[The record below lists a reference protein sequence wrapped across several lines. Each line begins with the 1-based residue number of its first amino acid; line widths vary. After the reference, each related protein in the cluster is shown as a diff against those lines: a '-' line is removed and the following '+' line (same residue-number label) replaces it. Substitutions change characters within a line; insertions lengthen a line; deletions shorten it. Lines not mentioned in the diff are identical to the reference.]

1 MDRDPVQG
9 PAIVVNRGYGN
20 VYSLSFSE
28 VTLEQFYAENHVN
41 MILPSNDDAK
51 KKIPDVL
58 KSLGSNRTKK
68 FIDWFV
74 GKGAMSK
81 TEIEKVL
88 PIFS

>member
-1 MDRDPVQG
+1 
-9 PAIVVNRGYGN
+9 
-20 VYSLSFSE
+20 
-28 VTLEQFYAENHVN
+28 VN
-41 MILPSNDDAK
+41 MILPSNEAAK
-51 KKIPDVL
+51 EKIPDVL

-81 TEIEKVL
+81 TEDEKVL